1 MRWSS
6 KFKNRLSSM
15 KMSRALFGSLLLVFA
30 LTSGCAPTLRESLN
44 RHTLKSSL
52 GGSSSIHV
60 DVVASEIRWEE
71 PISLKFE
78 PAQLRGSLASA
89 IQDVLSG
96 PNKRATRVSDSTPT
110 RFLLEVHRLHHSYTR
125 FFFPCLFYFS
135 FFGCPVDTITAEIS
149 LTLDYR
155 GEFFKASA
163 SGQATFNYF
172 QYGMGAHPP
181 EVRAVGVALS
191 EALKMISRSVH
202 SPRDGQNGGQ

>member
-1 MRWSS
+1 
-6 KFKNRLSSM
+6 M
-15 KMSRALFGSLLLVFA
+15 KRGGAIFGSFLLVFA
-30 LTSGCAPTLRESLN
+30 LTAGCAPTLRESLN

-52 GGSSSIHV
+52 GGASSIYV
-60 DVVASEIRWEE
+60 DVMASEIRWEE
-71 PISLKFE
+71 PIPLKFE
-78 PAQLRGSLASA
+78 PSQLRGSLASA
-89 IQDVLSG
+89 IQDVLNG
-96 PNKRATRVSDSTPT
+96 PNKRAARVGDSTPT

-125 FFFPCLFYFS
+125 LFFPCLFYFS

-155 GEFFKASA
+155 GELFKAST

-172 QYGMGAHPP
+172 QHGMGAYPP

-202 SPRDGQNGGQ
+202 SPREALSGGQR